1 MPTWNRSKA
10 LLTMTSALPAD
21 TLIPVSLSAHEALS
35 TPFQFNVE
43 VVCQQDNIDPDKLLH
58 QPACVTLQA
67 DGAPIRYFHGIVQ
80 TVVAGSP
87 IRGLA
92 GGATHRVFHLTLVPR
107 LWFMSQ
113 TLDCR
118 VYENKSAADILKA
131 IFADVGLTDLSGPP
145 SATAREY
152 TVQFNESDLHFATR
166 LMEEEGWFYFFQHT
180 ASAHTLVVAKD
191 NAAFKAIPKATLS
204 AGGAN
209 SAAHTPVEDFHKSTA
224 TVFGQWMLKDYD
236 PDSPT
241 TQLKSDVPTTL
252 ATPGARTRDAFRW
265 PAVTFDP
272 GVVGDRAGWEMQ
284 AAEAAAS
291 LFEGTTHFGGLVP
304 GGTFAISSRP
314 AGPYDGTYAVRGTSH
329 HARDET
335 WINQGSPQTYSC
347 HFTAFLNSVPW
358 RQPIATRRPRMDG
371 IHTALVMGPQSSV
384 AADIKMQS
392 GEEIHTDDLG
402 RVRVRFFWDHR
413 GEATGG
419 GAVWARV
426 VQPWAGD
433 GWGAQF
439 IPRVGTEVAVGFV
452 DGDPDRP
459 MVLGGLYNAIA
470 APIYAKSDKT
480 KLGFRTRS
488 TLSGGTSN
496 FSEFTIDD
504 KKGSEL
510 VYFHAEKDYT
520 TEVEHDQ
527 TLKVVNCRIV
537 TVKVD
542 ETVEI
547 QRDQYIK
554 IKQNHEFTITDGN
567 RTVNIQKGNDEY
579 DVFGDLKETIHQ
591 GNHTVTIK
599 AGNRTTKISQ
609 GNEALDVSAGN
620 ISIKAGAGEIAV
632 EAMQS
637 ITLKVGQNSLKI
649 DQSGIVLEGLMVKIT
664 GQAMAQMSSPLTTV
678 KADGMLTLKGGITM
692 IN

>member
-265 PAVTFDP
+265 PAVTPVGRCRQRKQRHRCSKARHISADWCPAERSRFPAARRVRTMAPTPCAAPATMPATRP
-272 GVVGDRAGWEMQ
+272 GSIRAVHR
-284 AAEAAAS
+284 
-291 LFEGTTHFGGLVP
+291 LIR
-304 GGTFAISSRP
+304 AISP
-314 AGPYDGTYAVRGTSH
+314 
-329 HARDET
+329 
-335 WINQGSPQTYSC
+335 
-347 HFTAFLNSVPW
+347 
-358 RQPIATRRPRMDG
+358 
-371 IHTALVMGPQSSV
+371 
-384 AADIKMQS
+384 
-392 GEEIHTDDLG
+392 
-402 RVRVRFFWDHR
+402 
-413 GEATGG
+413 
-419 GAVWARV
+419 
-426 VQPWAGD
+426 
-433 GWGAQF
+433 
-439 IPRVGTEVAVGFV
+439 
-452 DGDPDRP
+452 
-459 MVLGGLYNAIA
+459 
-470 APIYAKSDKT
+470 
-480 KLGFRTRS
+480 
-488 TLSGGTSN
+488 LS
-496 FSEFTIDD
+496 
-504 KKGSEL
+504 
-510 VYFHAEKDYT
+510 
-520 TEVEHDQ
+520 
-527 TLKVVNCRIV
+527 
-537 TVKVD
+537 
-542 ETVEI
+542 
-547 QRDQYIK
+547 
-554 IKQNHEFTITDGN
+554 
-567 RTVNIQKGNDEY
+567 
-579 DVFGDLKETIHQ
+579 
-591 GNHTVTIK
+591 
-599 AGNRTTKISQ
+599 
-609 GNEALDVSAGN
+609 
-620 ISIKAGAGEIAV
+620 
-632 EAMQS
+632 
-637 ITLKVGQNSLKI
+637 
-649 DQSGIVLEGLMVKIT
+649 
-664 GQAMAQMSSPLTTV
+664 
-678 KADGMLTLKGGITM
+678 
-692 IN
+692 

>member
-1 MPTWNRSKA
+1 MATWNRSKA

-43 VVCQQDNIDPDKLLH
+43 VVCQQDSADPNKLLN

-80 TVVAGSP
+80 TVVSGSP
-87 IRGLA
+87 VRGQS
-92 GGATHRVFHLTLVPR
+92 GAASYRVFHLTLVPR

-118 VYENKSAADILKA
+118 VYEGKSAAVILKA
-131 IFADVGLTDLSGPP
+131 MFGDIGLTDLSGPP
-145 SATAREY
+145 SAASRGY

-180 ASAHTLVVAKD
+180 ASAHTLVIAKD
-191 NAAFKAIPKATLS
+191 NAAFKAIPKGTLS

-209 SAAHTPVEDFHKSTA
+209 NAGHTPVEDFHRSTA
-224 TVFGQWMLKDYD
+224 TVHGHWMLKDYD
-236 PDSPT
+236 PENPAT
-241 TQLKSDVPTTL
+241 LLKNAQPTTL
-252 ATPGARTRDAFRW
+252 KAAGAPARDAFRW
-265 PAVTFDP
+265 PALTFDN
-272 GVVGDRAGWEMQ
+272 GVVGDRTNWEMQ

-291 LFEGTTHFGGLVP
+291 VCEGTTHFGGLVP
-304 GGTFAISSRP
+304 GATFVLSSRP
-314 AGPYDGTYAVRGTSH
+314 AGTLDGTYAVRGTNH

-335 WINQGSPQTYSC
+335 WINQSAPQTYAC
-347 HFTAFLNSVPW
+347 HFTCFLNSVPW
-358 RQPIATRRPRMDG
+358 RQPMATRRPRMEG
-371 IHTALVMGPQSSV
+371 IHTALVMGPQSTA

-392 GEEIHTDDLG
+392 GEEIHTDNLG

-413 GEATGG
+413 GDATGG

-426 VQPWAGD
+426 VQPWGGN

-459 MVLGGLYNAIA
+459 MVLGGLYNGISDVL
-470 APIYAKSDKT
+470 YKVSDKT
-480 KLGFRTRS
+480 KLGFRSRS
-488 TLSGGTSN
+488 TPNGTPTN
-496 FSEFTIDD
+496 VSEFTIDD
-504 KKGSEL
+504 RAGEEL
-510 VYFHAEKDYT
+510 IYFHAEKDYT

-527 TLKVVNCRIV
+527 TLTVDNCRVV
-537 TVKVD
+537 TVKKD
-542 ETVEI
+542 ETVDI
-547 QRDQYIK
+547 QG
-554 IKQNHEFTITDGN
+554 KQTITVKGH
-567 RTVNIQKGNDEY
+567 RTIRV
-579 DVFGDLKETIHQ
+579 
-591 GNHTVTIK
+591 
-599 AGNRTTKISQ
+599 SQ
-609 GNEALDVSAGN
+609 GNLSTTVDKGNSTLDVSLGN
-620 ISIKAGAGEIAV
+620 ISVKAGAGKIEL

-637 ITLKVGQNSLKI
+637 ITLTVGSNSIKI
-649 DQSGIVLEGLMVKIT
+649 DQTGIVLDGMMVKIS
-664 GQAMAQMSSPLTTV
+664 GQTMAQMSSPLTTV